1 MSSRYGLSLC
11 HKDILNIQNVIIE
24 RKTLNDSRH
33 KPYFMFM
40 SCHGYEGV
48 MSVLCTPLQ
57 VKCYPV
63 KLFSPFT
70 KSIFTKSSTNIK
82 PQYPNVNGCKI

>member
-1 MSSRYGLSLC
+1 MSLLSERHLMTV
-11 HKDILNIQNVIIE
+11 VINP
-24 RKTLNDSRH
+24 TSC
-33 KPYFMFM
+33 

-82 PQYPNVNGCKI
+82 PQYPNVNGCKIESNGAHLSLAGSVK